1 MADSLRQL
9 IAEIQVLWNKIG
21 LNQKIAMSVVITAIV
36 AALAFW
42 GSWNSTTDYGLLF
55 KNLQHKDAGE
65 IINVLKADGIPYRVE
80 DNGTTVLV
88 PDGQVYDLRVQLAT
102 QGLPGEE
109 KGWSLFDDN
118 NFIGLSNAMLQINH
132 TRALQAELERTI
144 NRFRHIEWARVH
156 IVEEKQSLFVDTKEA
171 ATASVL
177 IKTRGDVRLEESQI
191 AGITHLIAGAVRGL
205 TPDNI
210 TIADYSGRQ
219 LSKPSD
225 GGTASLASS
234 QLDYQRRMEEH
245 LSSKAT
251 KMLEQAV
258 GPGRAVVTVTA
269 NIDFTSSES
278 RELTYKENIIQ
289 RKEEIIR
296 ETTGSA
302 YGGGAAGVETN
313 FGGGGGGGAATLNS
327 VREETTDYRDPV
339 LSSELKKVD
348 PAGKIERL
356 TAAVFVSAG
365 EYKTSEGPDGE
376 QVRKYVS
383 ATSQQIKKYEQIV
396 KNAIGFDEARGDLI
410 TISDGE
416 FRSATALPAEELKMV
431 ESQRQREFI
440 IGLAKSGSTAF
451 GLLVFLV
458 FARRTLKKAFSQ
470 KPAKEAQTVT
480 ATAPVGTVAT
490 APAAVPEEP
499 PEPTG
504 KPLKELVA
512 NAVNDDPERATHHLR
527 SWLTS

>member
-9 IAEIQVLWNKIG
+9 IAEIQTLWGRIG

-55 KNLQHKDAGE
+55 KNLQQKDAGE
-65 IINVLKADGIPYRVE
+65 IVNVLKADGIPYRVE

-109 KGWSLFDDN
+109 KGWSLFDET
-118 NFIGLSNAMLQINH
+118 NFIGLSDAVLKINH

-144 NRFRHIEWARVH
+144 NRFRQIEWARIH
-156 IVEEKQSLFVDTKEA
+156 IVEEKESLFVDNREA
-171 ATASVL
+171 ATASVM
-177 IKTRGDVRLEESQI
+177 IKTRGGARLEESQI

-205 TPDNI
+205 TPDNVTI
-210 TIADYSGRQ
+210 TDYSGRQ
-219 LSKPSD
+219 LSRPADS
-225 GGTASLASS
+225 GGVSLASS
-234 QLDYQRRMEEH
+234 QLDYQRRTEEH

-251 KMLEQAV
+251 RVLEQAV
-258 GPGRAVVTVTA
+258 GPGRAVVTVSA
-269 NIDFTSSES
+269 DIDFTSSES
-278 RELTYKENIIQ
+278 RELQYTEDIVE

-296 ETTGSA
+296 ETTTGG
-302 YGGGAAGVETN
+302 GGGAAGIEAN
-313 FGGGGGGGAATLNS
+313 FGGGGGGGAATLDS
-327 VREETTDYRDPV
+327 VREETTNYGKPM
-339 LSSELKKVD
+339 LSSESRKIE
-348 PAGKIERL
+348 PAGKIQRL

-365 EYKTSEGPDGE
+365 EYKTSESPDGE

-383 ATSQQIKKYEQIV
+383 ATSQQIKGYEQIV
-396 KNAIGFDEARGDLI
+396 KNAIGFDEGRDSI

-416 FRSATALPAEELKMV
+416 FLSAAALPAEELKLV

-470 KPAKEAQTVT
+470 KPAQEARTRT

-490 APAAVPEEP
+490 APAAVPEQP
-499 PEPTG
+499 ASPAAT
-504 KPLKELVA
+504 PLKDLVA
-512 NAVNDDPERATHHLR
+512 SAVDDDPERATHQLR
-527 SWLTS
+527 SWLSS

>member
-9 IAEIQVLWNKIG
+9 IAEIQVLWNRIG

-88 PDGQVYDLRVQLAT
+88 PDGQVYDLRVELAT

-109 KGWSLFDDN
+109 KGWSLFDDS
-118 NFIGLSNAMLQINH
+118 NFIGLSSDMLRINH
-132 TRALQAELERTI
+132 TRALQAELQRTI
-144 NRFRHIEWARVH
+144 NRFRHIEWSRVH
-156 IVEEKQSLFVDTKEA
+156 IVEEEESLFVDDKEA
-171 ATASVL
+171 ATASVM
-177 IKTRGDVRLEESQI
+177 IKTRGGARLEDSQI

-205 TPDNI
+205 TPDHVTI
-210 TIADYSGRQ
+210 TDYSGRQ
-219 LSKPSD
+219 LSDPSD
-225 GGTASLASS
+225 GSTASLASS
-234 QLDYQRRMEEH
+234 QLDYQRRMEER

-258 GPGRAVVTVTA
+258 GPGRAVVTVSA
-269 NIDFTSSES
+269 DIDFTSSES
-278 RELTYKENIIQ
+278 REFTYKDQIIQ
-289 RKEEIIR
+289 RKEEIIS
-296 ETTGSA
+296 ETT
-302 YGGGAAGVETN
+302 AAGD
-313 FGGGGGGGAATLNS
+313 GAPTLNS
-327 VREETTDYRDPV
+327 VREESTDYGDPV
-339 LSSELKKVD
+339 LSIDARKVD

-383 ATSQQIKKYEQIV
+383 ATSQQIKEYEQIV
-396 KNAIGFDEARGDLI
+396 KNAIGFDDVTRTDLI

-416 FRSATALPAEELKMV
+416 FRSAVALPAEELKMV
-431 ESQRQREFI
+431 ESQQQREFI

-458 FARRTLKKAFSQ
+458 FARRTLKKAFGQ
-470 KPAKEAQTVT
+470 KPAQADRTGT

-490 APAAVPEEP
+490 APAAVAEGP
-499 PEPTG
+499 PEPATA
-504 KPLKELVA
+504 PLKELVA
-512 NAVNDDPERATHHLR
+512 SAVNEDPERATHHLR
-527 SWLTS
+527 SWLSS